1 MSTTPNRIVRSR
13 WWLPGVSLALG
24 AVMFAAFAIGGDTAG
39 GAQSFGVMAV
49 LAAVFAFGASR
60 SETLGGLGGPGRDER
75 WAAIDL
81 RASALA
87 GFVLITV
94 VIGAFLYEIADGRD
108 GEPYSQLG
116 AIAGVAYV
124 IALVAGRLRG

>member
-1 MSTTPNRIVRSR
+1 MSTTRRDVTRSR
-13 WWLPGVSLALG
+13 WWLPAVSLALG
-24 AVMFAAFAIGGDTAG
+24 AVMLAAFVIGGDTADG
-39 GAQSFGVMAV
+39 LQAVGVMAAV
-49 LAAVFAFGASR
+49 AALFAFGAPR

-75 WAAIDL
+75 WAMIDL

-94 VIGAFLYEIADGRD
+94 VIGAFLYEIATGED

-116 AIAGVAYV
+116 AIAGVAYIV
-124 IALVAGRLRG
+124 ALAIGRARG

>member
-1 MSTTPNRIVRSR
+1 MSTTERLARSR
-13 WWLPGVSLALG
+13 WWLPAVSLVLG
-24 AVMFAAFAIGGDTAG
+24 VLMLAAFAIGGDTTG
-39 GAQSFGVMAV
+39 GLQSFGVMAAV
-49 LAAVFAFGASR
+49 AALFAFGASR

-75 WAAIDL
+75 WAMIDL

-94 VIGAFLYEIADGRD
+94 VIGAWLYEIAAGED

-116 AIAGVAYV
+116 AIAGVAYIV
-124 IALVAGRLRG
+124 ALAIGRARG

>member
-1 MSTTPNRIVRSR
+1 MSTTDRLTRSR
-13 WWLPGVSLALG
+13 WWLPGFSLLLG
-24 AVMFAAFAIGGDTAG
+24 AIMFTAFAIGDDVG
-39 GAQSFGVMAV
+39 GGVQAFGVMAV

-75 WAAIDL
+75 WEMIDL
-81 RASALA
+81 RATSLA
-87 GFVLITV
+87 GVVLITV
-94 VIGAFLYEIADGRD
+94 VIGAFLYEIASGED

-124 IALVAGRLRG
+124 IALAVGRARG